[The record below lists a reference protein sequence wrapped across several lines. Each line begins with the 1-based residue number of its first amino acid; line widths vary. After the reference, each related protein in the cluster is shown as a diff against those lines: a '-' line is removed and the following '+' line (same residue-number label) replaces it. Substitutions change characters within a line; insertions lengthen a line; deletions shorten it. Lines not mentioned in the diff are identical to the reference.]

1 MKPPYRIGCV
11 FLLALTPSICPA
23 IGDGADAAA
32 LFEVL
37 IKFELVWTP
46 LALVVFLLLLL
57 RKMSMPR
64 RIVYCLVFWCGQI
77 FVPWILPFA
86 YDLYGTVGQ
95 KDIEQTTKPVVL
107 AGVAFPA
114 GSRAEY
120 THIGR
125 GFWRRKLTGV
135 ESKEPVKLGSIAIT
149 GLSVD
154 GLDDDYVDVRLARIE
169 TIDGWSCSKTAGISL
184 NSGTSRLIGCPM
196 ASSQEIGGLV
206 WRAGTD
212 VEMAIPSGWTLKWYA
227 SDGRDSPNAPAQAFG
242 LPVQSM
248 NATYSDERELIAWTG
263 SPPDA
268 GVTIGD
274 YRFSDATM
282 TWRAPDRIVIAGYGK
297 QQKTGAEV
305 TCVQWQPQ
313 ERSAGPCVEASE
325 PQQGQRPEESP
336 DSSRADDE

>member
-1 MKPPYRIGCV
+1 MKRLYRVGCV
-11 FLLALTPSICPA
+11 FLLGTTPGICLA
-23 IGDGADAAA
+23 IGDGADAAG
-32 LFEVL
+32 LFEAL
-37 IKFELVWTP
+37 INFEMVWTP

-64 RIVYCLVFWCGQI
+64 RIIYCIVFWCGQI
-77 FVPWILPFA
+77 FAPWILPFA

-95 KDIEQTTKPVVL
+95 KDVEQTTKPVVL
-107 AGVAFPA
+107 AGVTFPA

-135 ESKEPVKLGSIAIT
+135 ESKAPVKFGSIAIT
-149 GLSVD
+149 GLSLLE
-154 GLDDDYVDVRLARIE
+154 LDDDSIDVHLAGTA
-169 TIDGWSCSKTAGISL
+169 TIDGWSCSKTAAMWL
-184 NSGTSRLIGCPM
+184 RSGTSSLIGCPM

-212 VEMAIPSGWTLKWYA
+212 VDIAVPSGWTLTWYA
-227 SDGRDSPNAPAQAFG
+227 GDDRDSPNTPAQAFG
-242 LPVQSM
+242 LPVRSM
-248 NATYSDERELIAWTG
+248 KATYSDDRELIAWTG

-274 YRFSDATM
+274 YTFSDATM

-305 TCVQWQPQ
+305 TCVQWRPQ
-313 ERSAGPCVEASE
+313 ESSAGPCVKANE
-325 PQQGQRPEESP
+325 PEQGQRQEESP
-336 DSSRADDE
+336 DSSTADDE